1 MGEKAKVLV
10 VDDEAVVRESY
21 LRSLAGVNYRVR
33 TALDAEEAIRLMEAE
48 SFDVVLVDI
57 RMPGMDG
64 ISLLREIKTR
74 WPESEVVVVTGY
86 PTIESAKEA
95 VRLGAYNYLTKPI
108 GPREIQ
114 EAAGSALLQK
124 RWSLKKDRSSGSAA
138 GEGRFEYRY
147 PWEN

>member
-124 RWSLKKDRSSGSAA
+124 RWSLKKDHSSASPS
-138 GEGRFEYRY
+138 GEGRCEYRY

>member
-1 MGEKAKVLV
+1 MAEKAKILV

-21 LRSLAGVNYRVR
+21 LRSLAGVSYRVR
-33 TALDAEEAIRLMEAE
+33 AAFDAGEAIRLMEAE

-86 PTIESAKEA
+86 PTLESAKEA
-95 VRLGAYNYLTKPI
+95 VRLGAFNYLTKPI
-108 GPREIQ
+108 GPREIV
-114 EAAGSALLQK
+114 EAASSAVLQK
-124 RWSLKKDRSSGSAA
+124 RWSLKKDYSSGSMS
-138 GEGRFEYRY
+138 GGKRYEYRY

>member
-124 RWSLKKDRSSGSAA
+124 RWSLKEDHSSGSAS
-138 GEGRFEYRY
+138 GEGRCEYRY

>member
-1 MGEKAKVLV
+1 MGEKAKILV

-21 LRSLAGVNYRVR
+21 LRSLAGVSYRVR
-33 TALDAEEAIRLMEAE
+33 AALDAEEAIRLMETE
-48 SFDVVLVDI
+48 PFDVVLVDI

-86 PTIESAKEA
+86 PTLESAKEA
-95 VRLGAYNYLTKPI
+95 VRLGAHNYLTKPI
-108 GPREIQ
+108 GPREIV
-114 EAAGSALLQK
+114 EAASGALLQK
-124 RWSLKKDRSSGSAA
+124 RWSLKKDYSSDSRSG
-138 GEGRFEYRY
+138 GKRFEYRY